1 MLCHGHKGGTGSSSR
16 VLDGIEVRDGE
27 RVPTKF
33 TIGCLTQC
41 NYGGKFFLHIGGA
54 PIGRHFVAED
64 ERTKAGAESIS
75 QEKHRESIKD
85 GSIIVVLATDA
96 PLSAVQLQRLA
107 RRATNG
113 LSKVGG
119 WGSNSSGDIF
129 IAFSTANE
137 IPRDTPNDWK
147 VTVGQKV
154 PIVEDTSL
162 NALFESA
169 VDVVEEAIYNAL
181 CMAETMTGPMGV
193 TWKQLDLRAT
203 REYMDKFLEISV

>member
-16 VLDGIEVRDGE
+16 IIDGFELQDGQQ
-27 RVPTKF
+27 VATKY

-41 NYGGKFFLHIGGA
+41 NYGGKFFLQIGGA
-54 PIGRHFVAED
+54 PIGRHFVAKD
-64 ERTKAGAESIS
+64 ERLKAESLA

-96 PLSAVQLQRLA
+96 PLNAVQLQRLA
-107 RRATNG
+107 RRATVG

-137 IPRDTPNDWK
+137 IPRDGISDWK
-147 VTVGQKV
+147 IRVGQNV

-181 CMAETMTGPMGV
+181 CMAETMRGPMGV
-193 TWKQLDLRAT
+193 TWKQLDLQAT
-203 REYMDKFLEISV
+203 RKFMEKYLEIPL